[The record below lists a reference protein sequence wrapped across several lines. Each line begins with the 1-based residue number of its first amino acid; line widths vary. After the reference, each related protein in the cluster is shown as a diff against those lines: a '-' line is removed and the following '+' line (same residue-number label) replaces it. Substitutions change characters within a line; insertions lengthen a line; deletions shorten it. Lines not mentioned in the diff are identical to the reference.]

1 MADLKLKDL
10 RYLVAVADTRHFGRA
25 AERSFVSQPTLSAQL
40 KKLEEYLGVQLIERA
55 PKRVAL
61 TAAGEEI
68 VERARRI
75 VEASEEIVE
84 LAKGHR
90 DPLAGRLRLALLPT
104 IGPYLLPNVAAK
116 LRKQLPRLELML
128 YEYQTDVMLE
138 KLHSGEID
146 VGILALPVS
155 ARRPRS
161 PASCTTSRS
170 WSRCPR
176 TIASRASASIK
187 LDDLNDETLLLLED
201 GHCLRDQAL
210 DICSGTGMHE
220 KQDFRATSL
229 ETLRQMVAAGVG
241 ITLLPELAGR
251 GAYGNAARRGHQA
264 LREAR
269 AHAHHRRGVA
279 QIERAARSHP
289 RAREAHRGERAVSA
303 LPADVAKVTPESF
316 NIRCPDGRELAANW
330 FAASEAG
337 APARRGGLLISSA
350 TGFPQTFYFKLA
362 EYAAARGYDALVY
375 DYRGMGWSAPPDL
388 SNETTRMS
396 DWGLIDMRAALE
408 AVAERA
414 RGVPLATLGHSVGGQ
429 FLGLLSQPLA
439 GARARAGGDVRRVLA
454 LGTRAV
460 QVSRVVVLARARAAH
475 ARAEGLRAHRRWLGG
490 PAAAA
495 RRVRGVAALVP
506 AHRPLRP

>member
-75 VEASEEIVE
+75 LEASEEIIE

-90 DPLAGRLRLALLPT
+90 DPLAGRLKLALLPT

-128 YEYQTDVMLE
+128 YEYQTDPMLE

-146 VGILALPVS
+146 VGILALPVPMDGLDS
-155 ARRPRS
+155 QVLYREPFTVALP
-161 PASCTTSRS
+161 TGHKL
-170 WSRCPR
+170 
-176 TIASRASASIK
+176 ASRPSIK
-187 LDDLNDETLLLLED
+187 VEDLSHETLLLLED

-210 DICSGTGMHE
+210 DVCSTTDVHE

-251 GAYGNAARRGHQA
+251 GAYGNA
-264 LREAR
+264 
-269 AHAHHRRGVA
+269 RGVA
-279 QIERAARSHP
+279 IKPFAKPVPTRTIGAVWRKSSAR
-289 RAREAHRGERAVSA
+289 REA
-303 LPADVAKVTPESF
+303 
-316 NIRCPDGRELAANW
+316 I
-330 FAASEAG
+330 
-337 APARRGGLLISSA
+337 
-350 TGFPQTFYFKLA
+350 
-362 EYAAARGYDALVY
+362 
-375 DYRGMGWSAPPDL
+375 
-388 SNETTRMS
+388 
-396 DWGLIDMRAALE
+396 
-408 AVAERA
+408 
-414 RGVPLATLGHSVGGQ
+414 
-429 FLGLLSQPLA
+429 
-439 GARARAGGDVRRVLA
+439 LA
-454 LGTRAV
+454 LTRHIEAN
-460 QVSRVVVLARARAAH
+460 
-475 ARAEGLRAHRRWLGG
+475 
-490 PAAAA
+490 
-495 RRVRGVAALVP
+495 AL
-506 AHRPLRP
+506 